1 MRTTELCGVI
11 QMDDVIDIIMHEAS
25 EDLAKM
31 GGGGKDIDFDT
42 KPLAAV
48 KRRLP
53 GSSCYYSSDS
63 SQAGTRGLFRGYAES
78 VWLLSHFSCLM
89 IAGMTGN
96 TGTQSLAVVVRGSH
110 WSQA

>member
-1 MRTTELCGVI
+1 MTKRVIYATVDMDQEEAAQLLQRYEFIALPVVDENHRLCGVI

-42 KPLAAV
+42 KPLVAV

-63 SQAGTRGLFRGYAES
+63 SQAALWTSSRIR
-78 VWLLSHFSCLM
+78 
-89 IAGMTGN
+89 
-96 TGTQSLAVVVRGSH
+96 
-110 WSQA
+110 